1 MATPIVNKTLDAV
14 AKYQAEVSATPNSVE
29 AQAGL
34 GWAFY
39 GKRQYAEA
47 ARAFEA
53 ALALD
58 PNYLE
63 ARYGLALTYKG
74 SGARTNAITE
84 FERVSALAEK
94 IEDTVRQHMLQ
105 RQVKGHIN
113 FINTGDWNLGKK
125 LGHA

>member
-1 MATPIVNKTLDAV
+1 MAAPFINKTTDV
-14 AKYQAEVSATPNSVE
+14 IAKYQAEVRATPNSVE

-39 GKRQYAEA
+39 GKRQYPEA

-53 ALALD
+53 AVALD

-63 ARYGLALTYKG
+63 ARYGLALTYKA

-84 FERVSALAEK
+84 FERVAALTEK
-94 IEDTVRQHMLQ
+94 VEDAVRQHMLQ
-105 RQVKGHIN
+105 RHVRGHIN
-113 FINTGDWNLGKK
+113 FINIGDWNLGKK
-125 LGHA
+125 LDHV